1 LNENTDYSKIGERDF
16 IAFEG
21 LSLAEVHV
29 FFFFMN
35 NIATIEHP
43 WLRCHLSMY
52 GPVDRLMHFG
62 NATQMMIDFLS
73 ISVEWN
79 VYIPF

>member
-1 LNENTDYSKIGERDF
+1 
-16 IAFEG
+16 
-21 LSLAEVHV
+21 
-29 FFFFMN
+29 MN

-43 WLRCHLSMY
+43 WPQYHLSMY